1 MEQEKFEDYS
11 DNELVEICRQGQMQA
26 FQVLVERY
34 QNKVVGIA
42 YGVSHNQEDAN
53 DIAQDVFVKI
63 YRSLKKFRGDS
74 KFYTWLYRITVNMSI
89 DYMRKKKRRQNV
101 TYLDE
106 VKIETEA
113 PMPNIKKTSPKEKLL
128 LKEMYRKIL
137 DAIKTL
143 SDDHR
148 VTLVLR
154 EMKDLSYQEIAETMN
169 CSVGTVMSRLF
180 YARKKVREKL
190 KPYFNDSNE

>member
-1 MEQEKFEDYS
+1 MEQKKFEDYS
-11 DNELVEICRQGQMQA
+11 DNELVEICRQGEMEA
-26 FQVLVERY
+26 FQVLVNRY
-34 QNKVVGIA
+34 QAKVVGIA

-53 DIAQDVFVKI
+53 DIAQEVFVKI

-74 KFYTWLYRITVNMSI
+74 KFYTWMYRITVNISI
-89 DYMRKKKRRQNV
+89 DYIRKKNRRRNI

-106 VKIETEA
+106 VKIEPDILMA
-113 PMPNIKKTSPKEKLL
+113 GMKKSSPKEKLL
-128 LKEMYRKIL
+128 LKEMYGKIL

-143 SDDHR
+143 SEDHR
-148 VTLVLR
+148 LTLVLR
-154 EMKDLSYQEIAETMN
+154 EMNNLSYQDIAETMH

-190 KPYFNDSNE
+190 KPYLNDSQE